1 MTIKLRIGNSLSAA
15 HEAKGYIKNFRAG
28 SRLPSEYSYKT
39 LPLGKINP
47 SYTGDKPITV
57 DEVKRY
63 FDRDD
68 KHEPRMSTG
77 VTMFANMTQKEPRW
91 FSRPEDEH
99 MSEDLSGAM
108 RTYGESTI
116 ADESIGLHLNLY
128 RLSEGHNYRT
138 TQAYF
143 DNAIFDVSNVLWE
156 FSPDGG
162 NGRWYQ
168 LYDLPNRAYT
178 RVTLPKQTTRLR
190 VRALSNSL
198 DEWVQSFAVTP
209 KSSYQ
214 KIGNEVNAL
223 GAITLTLDKY
233 GYMKWNAIASGNGN
247 IYYQVWEIRELSSE
261 DTEEGS
267 FTQNLIAT
275 TRDSHFQLTSIESS
289 AGYAIMAMDEV
300 GNTSISNIVAYSDS
314 SRVVPNYHYLNYE
327 LAIKK
332 GYATVNKST
341 GLITIT
347 GPGAGYTFGPR
358 YNVTPALSELELNS
372 EDIVSYDEATY
383 TIELNAAIE
392 VYSENG
398 ESDSTWTNDT
408 LVTSETTTSS
418 GSTINLD
425 EATSQSQYDEGTIL
439 TGDSHIGHQINRLH
453 IYEPE

>member
-1 MTIKLRIGNSLSAA
+1 MTVKLRIGNSLSAGNV
-15 HEAKGYIKNFRAG
+15 AKGYIKNFRAG
-28 SRLPSEYSYKT
+28 SRLPLEYSYKT

-47 SYTGDKPITV
+47 SYTGDKSITV
-57 DEVKRY
+57 DEIKRY

-68 KHEPRMSTG
+68 EHEPRMSTG

-162 NGRWYQ
+162 NGKWYQ

-209 KSSYQ
+209 KPSYQ

-223 GAITLTLDKY
+223 GTITLALDEY
-233 GYMKWNAIASGNGN
+233 GYMKWSSITSGNGN
-247 IYYQVWEIRELSSE
+247 IYYQVYLLSIEHAGGAMVTAPS
-261 DTEEGS
+261 
-267 FTQNLIAT
+267 LITT
-275 TRDSHFQLTSIESS
+275 TRDSHFQLPSVELSS
-289 AGYAIMAMDEV
+289 SYVVIAVDEA
-300 GNTSISNIVAYSDS
+300 GNTSTSNVVTYSGS

-347 GPGAGYTFGPR
+347 GPGVGCTFGPR

-372 EDIVSYDEATY
+372 EDIASYDKATFTVGLY
-383 TIELNAAIE
+383 ALVEMYNE
-392 VYSENG
+392 KG

-408 LVTSETTTSS
+408 FVVSETATSSETTIS
-418 GSTINLD
+418 LD
-425 EATSQSQYDEGTIL
+425 ETAQYDEGVIL
-439 TGDSHIGHQINRLH
+439 TVGSYMGHRINRLH